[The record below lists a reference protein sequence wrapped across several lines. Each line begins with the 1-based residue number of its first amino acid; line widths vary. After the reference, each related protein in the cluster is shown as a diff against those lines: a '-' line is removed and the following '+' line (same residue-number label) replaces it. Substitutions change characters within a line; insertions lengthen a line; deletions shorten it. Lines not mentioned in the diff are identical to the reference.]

1 MLRAGLLPAP
11 ALESSPQSSCHSQV
25 QVQSRRFNGPCVEI
39 TIKFDNITGQD
50 PRDAEQRVA
59 IAMGNVT

>member
-1 MLRAGLLPAP
+1 
-11 ALESSPQSSCHSQV
+11 V

-59 IAMGNVT
+59 IAMGNVTRMSDCHDSPLGSWRNK